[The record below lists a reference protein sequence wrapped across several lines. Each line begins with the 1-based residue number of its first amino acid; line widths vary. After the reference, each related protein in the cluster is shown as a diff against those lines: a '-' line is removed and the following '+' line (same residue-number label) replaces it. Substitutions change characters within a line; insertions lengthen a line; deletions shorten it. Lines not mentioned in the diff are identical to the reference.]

1 MKRDVLWGVAVL
13 IVGVIGLGF
22 GFGMG
27 VYTDQAFPD
36 ALPYVAHHSAGKVDT
51 TELDQAIRVIQADYV
66 DGNVDPKKL
75 SHGTVQGLVASLNDP
90 FSAYYDPD
98 QYKRLQQVYTGKY
111 SGIGIY
117 LTFSSA
123 YPVITGTVP
132 GSPAATAGLQAGDQI
147 VKVGDKDTKGVTADQ
162 AAALIQGPNGQKV
175 TLTISRG
182 TDTFSVTITRAEIQ
196 VPSVRSVTIADHILY
211 IRLYQFTTTTTDEFH
226 AALTSG
232 LPGAKGIVLDL
243 REDPGGFITE
253 ADHVISEF
261 VASGETFELRDRNGH
276 VERHDVS
283 GEHLATTQ
291 PLVVLVDANSASAAE
306 IVAGSLQ
313 VHKRAKLVG
322 TVTFGKGSVQQDF
335 PLSDGADIHLT
346 IRRWYLPNGQT
357 IDHKGLTPDVPV
369 TLASPND
376 EYDVLQPSKGYAKD
390 TQLNSALTLVTSQ

>member
-1 MKRDVLWGVAVL
+1 
-13 IVGVIGLGF
+13 
-22 GFGMG
+22 
-27 VYTDQAFPD
+27 
-36 ALPYVAHHSAGKVDT
+36 
-51 TELDQAIRVIQADYV
+51 
-66 DGNVDPKKL
+66 
-75 SHGTVQGLVASLNDP
+75 VQGLVSSLNDP

-132 GSPAATAGLQAGDQI
+132 GSPASSAGLQSGDQI
-147 VKVGDKDTKGVTADQ
+147 VKVGDKDMKGVTADQ

-175 TLTISRG
+175 TLTIQRG
-182 TDTFSVTITRAEIQ
+182 TNTFPVTITRAEIQ
-196 VPSVRSVTIADHILY
+196 VPSVRSAVIADHILY
-211 IRLYQFTTTTTDEFH
+211 LRIYQFTTTTTDEFH
-226 AALTSG
+226 SALSTG
-232 LPGAKGIVLDL
+232 LADAKGIVLDM
-243 REDPGGFITE
+243 RENPGGFITE

-261 VASGETFELRDRNGH
+261 VASGETFELRDRNGN

-283 GEHLATTQ
+283 GEHLATKQ

-357 IDHKGLTPDVPV
+357 IDHKGLTPDVPI
-369 TLASPND
+369 TLANSND
-376 EYDVLQPSKGYAKD
+376 EYDVLQPDKGYAKD
-390 TQLNSALTLVTSQ
+390 TQLNSALTMVAS